1 MDKNL
6 LEQLA
11 AANIHQTY
19 MESKL
24 FTSAASVNQ
33 LSARELA
40 DLAFV
45 SVLALY
51 VCYYQAETRSQA
63 SAYAAKVFDFI
74 QINNDFSTK
83 RILANDLYL
92 AFHGISTKGESM
104 IAGALRPNALAST
117 VWDKAKINVPL
128 LKKMFGDMAQLSLDS
143 RGYIAQVLFR
153 LETDLYVVDS
163 TLRQLRR
170 NAQEWYHLDPGEKV
184 YTIARLKSWLTTH
197 AGNIDLLPIV
207 NKLARSKDI
216 D

>member
-1 MDKNL
+1 MDKGL

-24 FTSAASVNQ
+24 FISAASVNQ

-51 VCYYQAETRSQA
+51 ICYYQAETRSDA
-63 SAYAAKVFDFI
+63 SRYASKVFDFLN
-74 QINNDFSTK
+74 INNDFSTK

-92 AFHGISTKGESM
+92 AFHGIASKGESM
-104 IAGALRPNALAST
+104 IAGSLRPNALTDT
-117 VWDKAKINVPL
+117 VWDKTRLNVPM
-128 LKKMFGDMAQLSLDS
+128 LKKMFSDMSNLGLDT

-153 LETDLYVVDS
+153 LETDLFVVDS

-184 YTIARLKSWLTTH
+184 YTIARIKAWLTTH
-197 AGNIDLLPIV
+197 AANIDLLPIV
-207 NKLARSKDI
+207 NKLARSKSI